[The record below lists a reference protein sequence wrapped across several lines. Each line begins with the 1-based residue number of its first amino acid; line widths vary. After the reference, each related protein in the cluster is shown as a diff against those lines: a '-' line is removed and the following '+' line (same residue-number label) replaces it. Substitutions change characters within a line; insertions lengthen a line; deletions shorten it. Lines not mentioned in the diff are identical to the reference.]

1 MTDRSAGATAG
12 TSEATTGAAAGT
24 APLVR
29 LQRISKSFGA
39 NRVLYDVDFELQAG
53 EVHALLGENGA
64 GKSTLM
70 KILMGI
76 HQADAGEVVLGGEA
90 IGGHSV
96 SDHLSRGIA
105 MIFQE
110 LSLIP
115 NGTVAE
121 NVFLGHEPHVARLW
135 VDRRAMRRDTERLI
149 ASLGFELSADAA
161 IRSLGFAQRQ
171 MVEILKALSR
181 GARVLIMDEPTS
193 SLTMREETALFAL
206 IASLKRRGIGIIYIS
221 HRMAEIFAIADRLSI
236 IKDGRMIGPLQPGE
250 TSVAHI
256 AATMSRAA
264 VAEAMPNVAVAAA
277 GHGARHDATDV
288 PVLEVQGLLTRAKLR
303 DVSFAVSPGEVVG
316 IAGLVGSGRS
326 TLLKALFGLLP
337 DCRGTIRVDNRIV
350 APGRPRASLGAGI
363 ALVPEDRRLEGL
375 VVKHSLA
382 DNIALPSLDRLRLG
396 PMLPVA
402 PRARLDGLFER
413 FRGALNIAATG
424 PRQPAQQLSGG
435 NQQKIVFGKW
445 LAREPRLLLLDE
457 PTSGVDV
464 NAKAEMRSL
473 IRSTAASGVGVVLVS
488 SELDELVTT
497 ADRILVMVEGRIVGT
512 APNQV
517 DEPTLR
523 ALLQTEVAT
532 AKTRTSR

>member
-1 MTDRSAGATAG
+1 MTDS
-12 TSEATTGAAAGT
+12 STGAVAGT
-24 APLVR
+24 AAPGAGPALVS
-29 LQRISKSFGA
+29 LSRISKSFGT
-39 NRVLYDVDFELQAG
+39 NRILYDVDFELQAG

-76 HQADAGEVVLGGEA
+76 HHADAGEVVLQGEP

-121 NVFLGHEPHVARLW
+121 NVFLGHEPQVARLW
-135 VDRRAMRRDTERLI
+135 VDQRKMRRDTERLI
-149 ASLGFELSADAA
+149 ASLGFELSADAEV
-161 IRSLGFAQRQ
+161 RSLGFAQRQ

-193 SLTMREETALFAL
+193 SLTMHEETALFAL
-206 IASLKRRGIGIIYIS
+206 IASLKQRGIGIIYIS

-250 TSVAHI
+250 TSVAAI
-256 AATMSRAA
+256 ASMMSRVAPVEALPEVPIA
-264 VAEAMPNVAVAAA
+264 VVARPAT
-277 GHGARHDATDV
+277 GA
-288 PVLEVQGLLTRAKLR
+288 PVLEVQALATRAKLR
-303 DVSFAVSPGEVVG
+303 DVSLSVAAGEIVG

-337 DCRGTIRVDNRIV
+337 DTRGGVSVDGQV
-350 APGRPRASLGAGI
+350 VVTGRTRAALAAGI

-396 PMLPVA
+396 RWLPIA
-402 PRARLDGLFER
+402 PTVRLDRLFER
-413 FRGALNIAATG
+413 FRHALNIAATG

-445 LAREPRLLLLDE
+445 LARSPRLLLLDE

-464 NAKAEMRSL
+464 NAKAEMRAL
-473 IRSTAASGVGVVLVS
+473 IRSTAAAGIGVVLVS

-497 ADRILVMVEGRIVGT
+497 ADRILVMVDGRIVGT
-512 APNQV
+512 APDQV

-523 ALLQTEVAT
+523 ALLQTEVAS
-532 AKTRTSR
+532 AKTRSFA

>member
-1 MTDRSAGATAG
+1 MADSSMGAVPGTAASGAG
-12 TSEATTGAAAGT
+12 
-24 APLVR
+24 APLVS
-29 LQRISKSFGA
+29 LARISKSFGA
-39 NRVLYDVDFELQAG
+39 NRVLYDVDFELHAG

-76 HQADAGEVVLGGEA
+76 HQADAGEVVLQGEP
-90 IGGHSV
+90 IGGQSV

-121 NVFLGHEPHVARLW
+121 NVFLGHEPQVARLW
-135 VDRRAMRRDTERLI
+135 VDQRAMRRDTERLI
-149 ASLGFELSADAA
+149 ASLGFELSAGAEV
-161 IRSLGFAQRQ
+161 RSLGFAQRQ

-193 SLTMREETALFAL
+193 SLTMHEETALFAL
-206 IASLKRRGIGIIYIS
+206 IASLKQRGIGIIYIS

-236 IKDGRMIGPLQPGE
+236 IKDGRMIGPLQPGA
-250 TSVAHI
+250 TSVAEI
-256 AATMSRAA
+256 ASMMSRAA
-264 VAEAMPNVAVAAA
+264 PVAAMPEVPIAVAARPVS
-277 GHGARHDATDV
+277 GT
-288 PVLEVQGLLTRAKLR
+288 PVLEVQALATRGKLR
-303 DVSFAVSPGEVVG
+303 DVSLSVAAGEIVG

-337 DCRGTIRVDNRIV
+337 DCRGTVRIDGAV
-350 APGRPRASLGAGI
+350 MATGRTRAALDAGI

-396 PMLPVA
+396 RLVPIA
-402 PRARLDGLFER
+402 PTARLDRLFER
-413 FRGALNIAATG
+413 FRLALNIAATG

-445 LAREPRLLLLDE
+445 LARSPRLLLLDE

-464 NAKAEMRSL
+464 NAKAEMRAL
-473 IRSTAASGVGVVLVS
+473 IRSTAAAGIGVVLVS

-497 ADRILVMVEGRIVGT
+497 ADRILVMVDGRIVGT
-512 APNQV
+512 APDQV

-523 ALLQTEVAT
+523 ALLQTEVSA
-532 AKTRTSR
+532 AKTRTFA

>member
-1 MTDRSAGATAG
+1 MWGVRGFIFLDEGLVP
-12 TSEATTGAAAGT
+12 TGPV
-24 APLVR
+24 PLM
-29 LQRISKSFGA
+29 F
-39 NRVLYDVDFELQAG
+39 F
-53 EVHALLGENGA
+53 
-64 GKSTLM
+64 M
-70 KILMGI
+70 
-76 HQADAGEVVLGGEA
+76 
-90 IGGHSV
+90 
-96 SDHLSRGIA
+96 
-105 MIFQE
+105 
-110 LSLIP
+110 
-115 NGTVAE
+115 
-121 NVFLGHEPHVARLW
+121 GHEPHVAGLW
-135 VDRRAMRRDTERLI
+135 VDRRAMRRDTEQLI
-149 ASLGFELSADAA
+149 TSLGFELSADAPV
-161 IRSLGFAQRQ
+161 RSLAFAQRQ

-250 TSVAHI
+250 TSIEHI

-264 VAEAMPNVAVAAA
+264 VAEALPAVAVAPAQHA
-277 GHGARHDATDV
+277 ATDV
-288 PVLEVQGLLTRAKLR
+288 PVLEVRELATRAKLR
-303 DVSFAVSPGEVVG
+303 EVSFAVNPGEVVG

-337 DCRGTIRVDNRIV
+337 DCRGTIRVGDRAV
-350 APGRPRASLGAGI
+350 APGQPRAALAAGI

-382 DNIALPSLDRLRLG
+382 YNIALPSLDRLRLG

-402 PRARLDGLFER
+402 PKARLDHLFER

-445 LAREPRLLLLDE
+445 LARTPRLLLLDE

-473 IRSTAASGVGVVLVS
+473 VRSTAASGVGVVLVS

-497 ADRILVMVEGRIVGT
+497 ADRILVMVDGRIVGT
-512 APNQV
+512 APDQV

-523 ALLQTEVAT
+523 ALLQSEVAT

>member
-1 MTDRSAGATAG
+1 M
-12 TSEATTGAAAGT
+12 AGT
-24 APLVR
+24 AGPAEDGKQPLVS
-29 LQRISKSFGA
+29 LKRISKSFGA
-39 NRVLYDVDFELQAG
+39 NRVLYDVDFELHPG

-76 HQADAGEVVLGGEA
+76 HRADSGEVVLQGEP

-121 NVFLGHEPHVARLW
+121 NVFLGHEPQVARLW
-135 VDRRAMRRDTERLI
+135 VDQRAMRRETERLI
-149 ASLGFELSADAA
+149 ASLGFELSADAE
-161 IRSLGFAQRQ
+161 IRSLAFAQRQ

-236 IKDGRMIGPLQPGE
+236 IKDGRMIGPLQPGD
-250 TSVAHI
+250 TSVEKI
-256 AATMSRAA
+256 ASMMSKASAA
-264 VAEAMPNVAVAAA
+264 VTLPASPIAPIVRPASA
-277 GHGARHDATDV
+277 G
-288 PVLEVQGLLTRAKLR
+288 PVLDVRGLATRTKLR
-303 DVSFAVSPGEVVG
+303 NVSLVVAPGEVVG

-337 DCRGTIRVDNRIV
+337 DCRGEIRLDGLAI
-350 APGRPRASLGAGI
+350 APGRTRAALEAGM

-396 PMLPVA
+396 RLLPVVPA
-402 PRARLDGLFER
+402 VRQDRLFER
-413 FRGALNIAATG
+413 FRRTLGIVATG
-424 PRQPAQQLSGG
+424 PRQHAQLLSGG

-445 LAREPRLLLLDE
+445 LARTPRLLLLDE

-464 NAKAEMRSL
+464 NAKADMRAL
-473 IRSTAASGVGVVLVS
+473 IRSTAATGVGVVLVS
-488 SELDELVTT
+488 SEFDELVTT
-497 ADRILVMVEGRIVGT
+497 ADRILILVGGSIVAT
-512 APNQV
+512 APDRV

-523 ALLQTEVAT
+523 AFLQTEVTA
-532 AKTRTSR
+532 AKTEALA

>member
-12 TSEATTGAAAGT
+12 TSDATTGAAAGT
-24 APLVR
+24 TPLVR

-121 NVFLGHEPHVARLW
+121 NVFLGHEPNVARLW
-135 VDRRAMRRDTERLI
+135 VDKRAMRRDTERLI
-149 ASLGFELSADAA
+149 ASLGFELSADAP
-161 IRSLGFAQRQ
+161 IRSLAFAQRQ

-264 VAEAMPNVAVAAA
+264 VAEAVPNIAVAAA
-277 GHGARHDATDV
+277 QRPATDE
-288 PVLEVQGLLTRAKLR
+288 PVLEVRGLMTRAKLR
-303 DVSFAVSPGEVVG
+303 DVSFAVGPGEVVG

-337 DCRGTIRVDNRIV
+337 DCRGTIRVENRIV
-350 APGRPRASLGAGI
+350 APGRPRAALGAGI

-396 PMLPVA
+396 PMLPVV
-402 PRARLDGLFER
+402 PTARLDQLFER
-413 FRGALNIAATG
+413 FRSALNIAATG

-445 LAREPRLLLLDE
+445 LARGPRLLLLDE